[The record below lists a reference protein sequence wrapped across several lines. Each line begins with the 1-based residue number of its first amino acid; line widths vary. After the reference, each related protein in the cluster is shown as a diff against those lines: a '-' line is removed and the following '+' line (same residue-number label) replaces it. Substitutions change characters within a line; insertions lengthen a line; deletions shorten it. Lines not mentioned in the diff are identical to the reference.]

1 MGQNPG
7 VDSTNIVSL
16 PLAELTKRIKS
27 GSLQP
32 EAVLHAYIE
41 KALEVNQK
49 LNCGTDVLMESLKQ
63 LEDIE
68 SHRNGIL
75 YGVPV
80 SLKENIGYKGYDSS
94 CGVLCKLNEPALN
107 DSVVVRVLKRQGAVP
122 FIKTNIPQGLLNYE
136 CSNPIYGMTVN
147 PHNLQKTCGG
157 SSGGEGALIG
167 GGGSILGLGT
177 DIAGSIRIPA
187 SFCGIC
193 GFKPTFNR
201 ISLHGV
207 NSCVKGIKSV
217 PSSIGPMARDVESLA
232 LCMRALL
239 STDMFSLDPTIPPL
253 PFNQQVYDSTEHL
266 RIGYYDNDGYH
277 QPSPSMSRAL
287 QETKKL
293 LEQAGHTLVPFQPP
307 RLFMAIHEYATK
319 GILADGGTT
328 LLRYLEEGPIDPCLQ
343 PQAITYSIP
352 RFVKKILSI
361 FLRPIVMS
369 AHGLSYECNLW
380 SQLCIFNQ
388 PGMVLL
394 RVAFW
399 FKNCC
404 CSLCTA
410 MCFYSSVT
418 DMWEQHKNIE
428 DYISEVIAEWRRL
441 EMDVLLCPVL
451 GPAYNFYYSG
461 MLTSTVPHSTTVCL
475 FYFLLKMLFAPVPD
489 SGFYLFSG
497 SLSYTVMYNLLNFPA
512 GVVPVTTVT
521 ADDEAQMNRYRG
533 NFADIW
539 DKLFLKKQEAVQ
551 DSVGLPVAVQCVS
564 LPWQDELCLR
574 FMREVEKL
582 SVRKKHTNTY

>member
-1 MGQNPG
+1 MDQQLLQVVIALACVASVLVLLLKWTRYQRAQKKILRARERRTASLEQAEQAVHEFKKANPG

-16 PLAELTKRIKS
+16 PLAELTKRIRS

-328 LLRYLEEGPIDPCLQ
+328 LLQEGPIDPCLQ

-361 FLRPIVMS
+361 FLRPIVS
-369 AHGLSYECNLW
+369 
-380 SQLCIFNQ
+380 
-388 PGMVLL
+388 
-394 RVAFW
+394 
-399 FKNCC
+399 
-404 CSLCTA
+404 SLCTA

-461 MLTSTVPHSTTVCL
+461 MLTS
-475 FYFLLKMLFAPVPD
+475 
-489 SGFYLFSG
+489 

-539 DKLFLKKQEAVQ
+539 DKLFLKAVQ

>member
-1 MGQNPG
+1 MDQQLLQVVIALACVASVLVLLLKWTRYQRAQKKILRARERRTASLEQAEQAVHEFKKANPG

-16 PLAELTKRIKS
+16 PLAELTKRIRS

-328 LLRYLEEGPIDPCLQ
+328 LLQEGPIDPCLQ

-380 SQLCIFNQ
+380 SQ
-388 PGMVLL
+388 
-394 RVAFW
+394 
-399 FKNCC
+399 
-404 CSLCTA
+404 
-410 MCFYSSVT
+410 
-418 DMWEQHKNIE
+418 QHKNIE

-461 MLTSTVPHSTTVCL
+461 MLTS
-475 FYFLLKMLFAPVPD
+475 
-489 SGFYLFSG
+489 

-539 DKLFLKKQEAVQ
+539 DKLFLKAVQ

>member
-1 MGQNPG
+1 MDQQLLQVVIALACVASVLVLLLKWTRYQRAQKKILRARERRTASLEQAEQAVHEFKKANPG

-16 PLAELTKRIKS
+16 PLAELTKRIRS

-361 FLRPIVMS
+361 FLRPICPRMAS
-369 AHGLSYECNLW
+369 AMNAICGVN
-380 SQLCIFNQ
+380 
-388 PGMVLL
+388 
-394 RVAFW
+394 
-399 FKNCC
+399 
-404 CSLCTA
+404 
-410 MCFYSSVT
+410 SVT

-461 MLTSTVPHSTTVCL
+461 MLTS
-475 FYFLLKMLFAPVPD
+475 
-489 SGFYLFSG
+489 

-539 DKLFLKKQEAVQ
+539 DKLFLKAVQ